1 MCYSRDPW
9 PESHLWSQVWTV
21 LGTGPGD
28 LTSCPSPTHFC
39 DVVTSFIFFQC
50 CHADKTQNRAPPAFH
65 FPLVPWAPFLTG
77 CLATFLSST
86 FTRLQSSTSSCIPLV
101 LPSCIV
107 SFMNVWV
114 LHNAVC
120 TVGKQ
125 IRSVYLNDSYTRKN
139 CQNRVCF
146 GSVHTCADV
155 TVVRLYK
162 YVSVWED
169 WSVLWM
175 VLVTFLSALSFINNF

>member
-1 MCYSRDPW
+1 
-9 PESHLWSQVWTV
+9 
-21 LGTGPGD
+21 
-28 LTSCPSPTHFC
+28 
-39 DVVTSFIFFQC
+39 
-50 CHADKTQNRAPPAFH
+50 
-65 FPLVPWAPFLTG
+65 
-77 CLATFLSST
+77 
-86 FTRLQSSTSSCIPLV
+86 
-101 LPSCIV
+101 
-107 SFMNVWV
+107 MNVWV

-125 IRSVYLNDSYTRKN
+125 ILSVYLNDSYTRKN

-169 WSVLWM
+169 WSVFCM